1 MTYDFTTLRP
11 RIAVG
16 SGKWDAMAKRRPGLP
31 PEVIPLSVAD
41 MEFPTAPEI
50 VEHLVQYAEGTI
62 LGYTQ
67 PTDDYYAALAGWMAR
82 RHHWKIQ
89 REWVVPSPG
98 VVPALYHMIQAYTQP
113 GDKVI
118 VFPPVYYPFYSAIR
132 ENGRQV
138 LECPLLEKDGRYEM
152 DFDRFVRAAEEGKV
166 LLFSSPHNPVG
177 RVWSREELER
187 LSAICLEKGVLVLSD
202 EIHFDLILGERPH
215 TVYATLSEAAAQ
227 HCVVCTA
234 PSKTFN
240 LAGLQTSNIIIPNEK
255 LREKLLAVRKRLGLH
270 GCNILGYQA
279 CEAAYRCCEDWLE
292 QLLTVLRENRELVRT
307 FAKAWLPG
315 IEPVELEGTYLQ
327 WLDCRGLGMDAK
339 ALEKFMQEE
348 ALWFTDEGYIFGTG
362 GEGFE
367 RINLACP
374 TWVLR
379 KALERLRDALE
390 RRRK

>member
-1 MTYDFTTLRP
+1 MNYDFTTLRP
-11 RIAVG
+11 RVAVG
-16 SGKWDAMAKRRPGLP
+16 SSKWEAMRKLHPGLP

-41 MEFPTAPEI
+41 MEFVNPPEI
-50 VEHLVQYAEGTI
+50 AEHLSHYLETMI

-67 PTDDYYAALAGWMAR
+67 PTDSYYAALSDWMAR
-82 RHHWKIQ
+82 RHNWKID

-98 VVPALYHMIQAYTQP
+98 VVPALCHMVQAYTEP

-138 LECPLLEKDGRYEM
+138 LECPLLEKDGHYEM
-152 DFDRFVRAAEEGKV
+152 DFDRFAQVAEEGKV

-177 RVWSREELER
+177 RVWSREELEK

-202 EIHFDLILGERPH
+202 EIHFDLILGERHH
-215 TVYATLSEAAAQ
+215 TVFATLSEAAAQ
-227 HCVVCTA
+227 NCVICTA

-240 LAGLQTSNIIIPNEK
+240 LAGLQTANIIIPNKK
-255 LREKLLAVRKRLGLH
+255 LREKLLAVRNRLGIH
-270 GCNILGYQA
+270 GCNMLGYQA
-279 CEAAYRCCEDWLE
+279 CETAYRECEGWLE
-292 QLLTVLRENRELVRT
+292 QLLAVLRENRALVETYARA
-307 FAKAWLPG
+307 FLPG
-315 IEPVELEGTYLQ
+315 VKPVELEGTYLQ
-327 WLDCRGLGMDAK
+327 WLDCRALGMDAK
-339 ALEKFMQEE
+339 TLEKFMQEE

-379 KALERLRDALE
+379 KALDRLRDALQ
-390 RRRK
+390 RRKV

>member
-1 MTYDFTTLRP
+1 MNYDFTTLRP

-16 SGKWDAMAKRRPGLP
+16 SSKWGAMQKLRQGLP

-41 MEFPTAPEI
+41 MEFVNPPEI
-50 VEHLVQYAEGTI
+50 AEHLSHYLETMI

-67 PTDDYYAALAGWMAR
+67 PTDSYYAALSDWMAR
-82 RHHWKIQ
+82 RHNWKID

-98 VVPALYHMIQAYTQP
+98 VVPALCHMVQAYTEP

-152 DFDRFVRAAEEGKV
+152 DFDRFAQVAEEGKV

-177 RVWSREELER
+177 RVWSREELEK

-202 EIHFDLILGERPH
+202 EIHFDLILGERHH
-215 TVYATLSEAAAQ
+215 TVFATLSEAAAQ
-227 HCVVCTA
+227 NCVICTA

-240 LAGLQTSNIIIPNEK
+240 LAGLQTANIIIPNKK
-255 LREKLLAVRKRLGLH
+255 LREKLLAVRNRLGIH
-270 GCNILGYQA
+270 GCNMLGYQA
-279 CEAAYRCCEDWLE
+279 CETAYRECEDWLE
-292 QLLTVLRENRELVRT
+292 QLLAVLRENRTLVETYARA
-307 FAKAWLPG
+307 FLPG
-315 IEPVELEGTYLQ
+315 VKPVELEGTYLQ
-327 WLDCRGLGMDAK
+327 WLDCRALGMDAK

-379 KALERLRDALE
+379 KALDRLRDALQ
-390 RRRK
+390 RRKV

>member
-1 MTYDFTTLRP
+1 MNYDFTTLRP

-16 SGKWDAMAKRRPGLP
+16 SSKWGAMQKLRQGLP

-41 MEFPTAPEI
+41 MEFVNPPEI
-50 VEHLVQYAEGTI
+50 AEHLSHYLETMI

-67 PTDDYYAALAGWMAR
+67 PTDSYYAALSDWMAR
-82 RHHWKIQ
+82 RHNWKID

-98 VVPALYHMIQAYTQP
+98 VVPALCHMVQAYTEP

-152 DFDRFVRAAEEGKV
+152 DFDRFAQVAEEGKV

-177 RVWSREELER
+177 RVWSREELEK

-202 EIHFDLILGERPH
+202 EIHFDLILGERHH
-215 TVYATLSEAAAQ
+215 TVFATLSEAAAQ
-227 HCVVCTA
+227 NCVICTA

-240 LAGLQTSNIIIPNEK
+240 LAGLQTANIIIPNKK
-255 LREKLLAVRKRLGLH
+255 LREKLLAVRNRLGIH
-270 GCNILGYQA
+270 GCNMLGYQA
-279 CEAAYRCCEDWLE
+279 CETAYRECENWLE
-292 QLLTVLRENRELVRT
+292 QLLAVLRENRTLVETYARA
-307 FAKAWLPG
+307 FLPG
-315 IEPVELEGTYLQ
+315 VKPVELEGTYLQ
-327 WLDCRGLGMDAK
+327 WLDCRALGMDAK

-379 KALERLRDALE
+379 KALDRLRDALQ
-390 RRRK
+390 RRKV

>member
-16 SGKWDAMAKRRPGLP
+16 SSKWAAMQRLHPDLP

-41 MEFPTAPEI
+41 MEFVNPPEI
-50 VEHLVQYAEGTI
+50 AEELSHYLEETI

-67 PTDDYYAALAGWMAR
+67 PTDSYYEALESWMAR
-82 RHHWKIQ
+82 RHGWQIQ

-98 VVPALYHMIQAYTQP
+98 VVPALCHMIEAYTQP

-132 ENGRQV
+132 GNGRQV
-138 LECPLLEKDGRYEM
+138 LECPLLERDGRYEM
-152 DFDRFVRAAEEGKV
+152 DLDRFAQAAEEAKV

-215 TVYATLSEAAAQ
+215 TVYAALSESAAQ
-227 HCVVCTA
+227 NCAICTA

-240 LAGLQTSNIIIPNEK
+240 LAGLQTANIIVPNEA
-255 LREKLLAVRKRLGLH
+255 LRERLQAVRRRVGIH
-270 GCNILGYQA
+270 GCNMLGYRA
-279 CEAAYRCCEDWLE
+279 CETAYRQCEDWLE
-292 QLLTVLRENRELVRT
+292 QLLTVLRENRALVETYARA
-307 FAKAWLPG
+307 FLPG
-315 IEPVELEGTYLQ
+315 VKPVALEGTYLQ
-327 WLDCRGLGMDAK
+327 WLDCRALGMDAK

-379 KALERLRDALE
+379 KALDRLRDALT
-390 RRRK
+390 RRKS